1 MPLPDKNSTALYPRK
16 RSIGSRRSKLAG
28 TDRSS
33 FGLFAN
39 LIANWSYTIAFF
51 LVYKNYLSV
60 EWSYALFHYR
70 EMSFGEWSFA
80 ILSISIASIFLP
92 KRIDSPSSMILWL
105 LHSFILVPVN
115 IITFMIGE
123 HSPLFYIPS
132 LASMTF
138 IMALA
143 GYLSSKRIKK
153 SAISDIAEKDPDLK
167 FIAAFVIVFI
177 FFSFILYFYFQEIL
191 TFSGIDD
198 IYYQRFAASE
208 IGGGIIGYIR
218 THYAFVFAPALIAIG
233 LSCGGYRYLIV
244 LGTIGGILVYMI
256 DASKIALI
264 MPIAMIV
271 FYLLIKFHLN
281 GSYIFT
287 AGLTLLTV
295 ICSLLTS
302 QVALIKLVADLLILR
317 SIAIPAQTFA
327 LYADLFTSRNYT
339 WWSNVRG
346 INLFV
351 SPPEAFTA
359 DPFWPVLGQIVG
371 AEYYGFGSRTNSNA
385 NLFVGEG
392 VAAGGFIGVLVIGFI
407 FILFLEALDQSA
419 KQWNRMFTIIA
430 TVPIGLSLTNT
441 HLSTLMLS
449 FGGFFWLLL
458 FRYYKPA

>member
-33 FGLFAN
+33 FALFAN

-123 HSPLFYIPS
+123 NSPLFYIPS
-132 LASMTF
+132 LIAMTF
-138 IMALA
+138 IMSLA
-143 GYLSSKRIKK
+143 GHLSSKRTRKQTTADIK
-153 SAISDIAEKDPDLK
+153 ENDPDLK
-167 FIAAFVIVFI
+167 FVTAITITFI

-198 IYYQRFAASE
+198 IYYQRFAAAE
-208 IGGGIIGYIR
+208 IGGGAIGYIR
-218 THYAFVFAPALIAIG
+218 THYAYVFSPALIAIG
-233 LSCGGYRYLIV
+233 LTCKGYRPLIA
-244 LGTIGGILVYMI
+244 LGIIGGILVYMI
-256 DASKIALI
+256 EASKISLI
-264 MPIAMIV
+264 MPVAMIV
-271 FYLLIKFHLN
+271 FYVLIKFRLD

-287 AGLTLLTV
+287 AGLTFLTV
-295 ICSLLTS
+295 IFSFLTS
-302 QVALIKLVADLLILR
+302 QVALIKLGADLLILR

-327 LYADLFTSRNYT
+327 LYADLFTSNAYT

-351 SPPEAFTA
+351 PPPPAFAA

-371 AEYYGFGSRTNSNA
+371 AEYYGFGSRNNSNA

-392 VAAGGFIGVLVIGFI
+392 VAAGGFIGVLVVGFVFLI
-407 FILFLEALDQSA
+407 FLETLDRSI
-419 KQWNRMFTIIA
+419 KGWNRTFAIIA
-430 TVPIGLSLTNT
+430 TIPLGFSLTNT
-441 HLSTLMLS
+441 HLSTLLLS
-449 FGGFFWLLL
+449 FGGMFWLLL
-458 FRYYKPA
+458 FRLYKPS